1 MKCSDCGHE
10 NRAGV
15 LLCDNCG
22 SDIYDILV
30 GEAATKQLNRD
41 ATRDLRLTEPPS
53 SRPLMLYVSD
63 GSTPLSIER
72 LNSLV
77 MGRVDPE
84 TNNNVDIDLTPFDAL
99 NSGVSRKH
107 ATLDARQ
114 DPPTITDL
122 GSYNG
127 TFVNGERLEAET
139 PQDLHSGDEI
149 QLGRLKM
156 RLYFK

>member
-1 MKCSDCGHE
+1 MKCSDCGYE

-15 LLCDNCG
+15 LVCENCG

-30 GEAATKQLNRD
+30 GEVATKKLKRD
-41 ATRDLRLTEPPS
+41 VTRDLRLTEPPS

-72 LNSLV
+72 LNNLV
-77 MGRVDPE
+77 IGRVDPE
-84 TNNNVDIDLTPFDAL
+84 TNNTVDIDLTPYNAQ
-99 NSGVSRKH
+99 NAGVSRKH

-114 DPPTITDL
+114 QPPTITDL

-127 TFVNGERLEAET
+127 TFVNGERLKVKKPKEI
-139 PQDLHSGDEI
+139 HSGDEI